1 MEIYLADEHAYQLT
15 PLISLEVARDR
26 IDKKKMSLVAG
37 TVGALFSQPKPDEI
51 KLVATENRL
60 EPFWFISASTHTE
73 YDRACAYVV
82 PVTGPEVK
90 GVTLFGQRLNA
101 TVSAKGPP
109 TLSLTGIEHC
119 AHELRSQQ
127 TFDAISGAKADFI
140 RFVKAE
146 RVEIA
151 ELSGFAPEGVLVVPP
166 QVRATAVV
174 RQVTAEVVQPVQ
186 NAHAIH
192 SERVDLENIDLIF
205 RPVYALEYE
214 WAAKNKRVVVEFD
227 AVGGEMR
234 GGGKRLADQIRHIL
248 TRDVLFDVTADAIG
262 MIVPGGNIAVKLVKA
277 VVDRGKRQ

>member
-15 PLISLEVARDR
+15 PLISLEIARDR
-26 IDKKKMSLVAG
+26 IDKKKKSLVAG
-37 TVGALFSQPKPDEI
+37 TVGALFSQPPTNQTRRDRES
-51 KLVATENRL
+51 LCRSVHQRL
-60 EPFWFISASTHTE
+60 HPPNMTAP
-73 YDRACAYVV
+73 APV

-90 GVTLFGQRLNA
+90 GVTLFDQRLNA

-127 TFDAISGAKADFI
+127 TFDAISGAKADFM

-192 SERVDLENIDLIF
+192 SERVDLGISI
-205 RPVYALEYE
+205 
-214 WAAKNKRVVVEFD
+214 
-227 AVGGEMR
+227 
-234 GGGKRLADQIRHIL
+234 
-248 TRDVLFDVTADAIG
+248 
-262 MIVPGGNIAVKLVKA
+262 
-277 VVDRGKRQ
+277 